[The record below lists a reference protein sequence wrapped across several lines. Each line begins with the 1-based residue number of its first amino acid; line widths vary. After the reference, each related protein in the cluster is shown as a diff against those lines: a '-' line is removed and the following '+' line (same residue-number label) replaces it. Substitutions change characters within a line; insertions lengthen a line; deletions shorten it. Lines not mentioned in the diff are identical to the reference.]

1 MDMTS
6 VLISTILCLYFCLQ
20 SIKAYDVSTTLP
32 QWKYVPF
39 KFSQK
44 RPNDHCNYV
53 VTINCY
59 DEINVFYLLTIH
71 CHGCKITRENHA
83 IEMRSGRV

>member
-20 SIKAYDVSTTLP
+20 SIKAYDVSTTSP

-39 KFSQK
+39 
-44 RPNDHCNYV
+44 N
-53 VTINCY
+53 
-59 DEINVFYLLTIH
+59 L
-71 CHGCKITRENHA
+71 
-83 IEMRSGRV
+83 